1 MIDPSLA
8 LAGAVTGVVVGLT
21 GVGGGALMTPI
32 LLLVFGIAPV
42 TAIAT
47 DLWFAAITKVAA
59 VLVHQRAGKVDWQ
72 VVRRLWTGSLPVAL
86 VVVAAVAMGARVE
99 RIGWLTVA
107 IGTVV
112 GLTAIGLLV
121 APKLQ
126 ELARSRRIANPERFK
141 SRQGSMTVVAGG
153 VLGLL
158 VALTS
163 VGAGAL
169 GTVMLTA
176 LYPLRMVPHRLVAT
190 DIAHAIPLAV
200 VAGSGYLLA
209 GLVDGTML
217 MSLVVGSVPGAVVGS
232 LLASRFS
239 PRWLRVAL
247 AVVLLASAAKTL
259 AA

>member
-1 MIDPSLA
+1 
-8 LAGAVTGVVVGLT
+8 
-21 GVGGGALMTPI
+21 
-32 LLLVFGIAPV
+32 
-42 TAIAT
+42 
-47 DLWFAAITKVAA
+47 
-59 VLVHQRAGKVDWQ
+59 
-72 VVRRLWTGSLPVAL
+72 
-86 VVVAAVAMGARVE
+86 
-99 RIGWLTVA
+99 
-107 IGTVV
+107 
-112 GLTAIGLLV
+112 
-121 APKLQ
+121 
-126 ELARSRRIANPERFK
+126 
-141 SRQGSMTVVAGG
+141 
-153 VLGLL
+153 

-239 PRWLRVAL
+239 PRWLRVVL